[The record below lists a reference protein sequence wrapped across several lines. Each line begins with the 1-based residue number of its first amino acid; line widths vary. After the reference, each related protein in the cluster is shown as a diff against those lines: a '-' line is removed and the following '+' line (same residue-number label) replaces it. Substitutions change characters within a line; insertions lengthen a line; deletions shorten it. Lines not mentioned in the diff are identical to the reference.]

1 MTRQTLVYPFPLDE
15 GYMVQLVL
23 PRNLSEL
30 EAARLCE
37 FIAGDKPP
45 QVGLD

>member
-37 FIAGDKPP
+37 FIAGGNSPP
-45 QVGLD
+45 RGED